1 MIIHCQFQVGFY
13 SADLQD
19 QISLLEFS
27 NPQRRS
33 LYTGVEKKE
42 AYCRLIL
49 TLQKTPAMNFSDLG
63 LSTDLLMAVQRA
75 NYESPYPIQ
84 LEAIPALLDQK
95 DLLGL
100 APTGSGKTAAYIL
113 PILQRLLAKKAPED
127 RFIPVLVIVPTRE
140 LAVQVAEVT
149 ENFSR
154 FLPRKIK
161 SMAVFGGVSINPQMM
176 KLHGVEILIATP
188 GRLIDLLGRNALGIS
203 RIHTLV
209 LDEADKVLNMG
220 FREEVEH
227 ILELLPSRRQNI
239 LFSAT
244 TDNEVDI
251 LIQKLLRDPVRI
263 QVEEANFT
271 PDLIDQR
278 AYRVSPEDKGPFLR
292 QLINSGD
299 WGQIL
304 VFTSSIRTADN
315 VATKLTKNGIAA
327 VAFHADKSQGA
338 RMEALARFKSGKT
351 RVLVATDLAAR
362 GIDILSLPLVV
373 NYELPRSP
381 KDYIHRIGRT
391 GRAGASGK
399 AISLITPEELH
410 HFKVIQ
416 KKMGKRVLLMD
427 SEDFGK
433 KPEET
438 ISGDSPS

>member
-1 MIIHCQFQVGFY
+1 
-13 SADLQD
+13 
-19 QISLLEFS
+19 
-27 NPQRRS
+27 
-33 LYTGVEKKE
+33 
-42 AYCRLIL
+42 
-49 TLQKTPAMNFSDLG
+49 
-63 LSTDLLMAVQRA
+63 
-75 NYESPYPIQ
+75 
-84 LEAIPALLDQK
+84 
-95 DLLGL
+95 
-100 APTGSGKTAAYIL
+100 
-113 PILQRLLAKKAPED
+113 
-127 RFIPVLVIVPTRE
+127 
-140 LAVQVAEVT
+140 
-149 ENFSR
+149 
-154 FLPRKIK
+154 
-161 SMAVFGGVSINPQMM
+161 MAVFGGVSINPQMM

-227 ILELLPSRRQNI
+227 ILELLPARRQNV

-278 AYRVSPEDKGPFLR
+278 AYRVSPENKGPFLR

-299 WGQIL
+299 LSQIL

-327 VAFHADKSQGA
+327 VAFHGDKSQGA
-338 RMEALARFKSGKT
+338 RTEALARFKSGKT

-362 GIDILSLPLVV
+362 GIDIQYLPLVV

-391 GRAGASGK
+391 GRAGSAGE
-399 AISLITPEELH
+399 AISLITPEEMH

-416 KKMGKRVLLMD
+416 KKMGKWVTLLN

-433 KPEET
+433 SKEE
-438 ISGDSPS
+438 SDS

>member
-1 MIIHCQFQVGFY
+1 
-13 SADLQD
+13 
-19 QISLLEFS
+19 
-27 NPQRRS
+27 
-33 LYTGVEKKE
+33 
-42 AYCRLIL
+42 
-49 TLQKTPAMNFSDLG
+49 MNFSDLG
-63 LSTDLLMAVQRA
+63 LTKELLTSIERA

-84 LEAIPALLDQK
+84 TEAIPALLQQK

-113 PILQRLLAKKAPED
+113 PILQRLLPKEAPKD

-140 LAVQVAEVT
+140 LAIQVAEVT

-176 KLHGVEILIATP
+176 KLHAVEILIATP
-188 GRLIDLLGRNALGIS
+188 GRLIDLIGRNALGIS

-227 ILELLPSRRQNI
+227 ILELLPARRQNI

-244 TDNEVDI
+244 MDEEVEV
-251 LIQKLLRDPVRI
+251 LTQKLLKNPIKI
-263 QVEEANFT
+263 QVEAPNFT
-271 PDLIDQR
+271 PDLIDQK
-278 AYRVSPEDKGPFLR
+278 AYRVSPENKGPFLR
-292 QLINSGD
+292 TLINSGD
-299 WGQIL
+299 WTQIL
-304 VFTSSIRTADN
+304 IFASSIRTADN
-315 VATKLTKNGIAA
+315 VAAKLSKNGINA
-327 VAFHADKSQGA
+327 VAFHGDKSQGA
-338 RMEALARFKSGKT
+338 RTEALAKFKSGKT

-362 GIDILSLPLVV
+362 GIDIQFLPLVI
-373 NYELPRSP
+373 NFELPRSP
-381 KDYIHRIGRT
+381 KDYVHRIGRT
-391 GRAGASGK
+391 GRAGAEGE

-416 KKMGKRVLLMD
+416 KKMGKRVLLLD

-433 KPEET
+433 TPE
-438 ISGDSPS
+438 DSNED